1 MNCSVRA
8 HSNKGTCH
16 SVYLCGFKY
25 SILCMLCHTAEMSS
39 WSYLVSLI
47 LHCMS
52 SVFWEGNLRVPP
64 LMRSNVKERIISP
77 SLCLLVFS
85 FRCSE
90 MMKHLF
96 CQLLKFSE
104 RMLWNCGE
112 NSYVSLCWLTS
123 TLCFC
128 YFRFVVCDPF
138 SSFHW
143 AHHVAVWALLL
154 LLGASWWMCP
164 HSAHQVCQVKSC
176 KLPPLF
182 SWKLQHYY

>member
-1 MNCSVRA
+1 MLYSWAVQ
-8 HSNKGTCH
+8 SK
-16 SVYLCGFKY
+16 LFGF
-25 SILCMLCHTAEMSS
+25 SDP
-39 WSYLVSLI
+39 
-47 LHCMS
+47 CMS
-52 SVFWEGNLRVPP
+52 SVFWEGNHRVPP
-64 LMRSNVKERIISP
+64 LIRSNVEERIISP
-77 SLCLLVFS
+77 PLCLLVFS
-85 FRCSE
+85 FRFSE

-112 NSYVSLCWLTS
+112 NSYVSLCWLAS

-164 HSAHQVCQVKSC
+164 QSAHQVCQVKSC

-182 SWKLQHYY
+182 HESCNIITNTWFLSHSSSLNCVTEHFRV